1 LLVIIAIAGAI
12 FLLRGLMSKLKNG
25 QIFIGNVNQESELQ
39 PALLT
44 MTPSIKKA
52 PQIFNDMRKKKEL
65 LPLGDLEDDISDE
78 AINKKNRQE
87 KISNYVS
94 KNPTEA
100 AKLINAWL
108 HEDE

>member
-1 LLVIIAIAGAI
+1 
-12 FLLRGLMSKLKNG
+12 MSKLKNE
-25 QIFIGNVNQESELQ
+25 QIFVGNVNQELALQ
-39 PALLT
+39 PP
-44 MTPSIKKA
+44 MPIMNNSSKKT
-52 PQIFNDMRKKKEL
+52 PQILSDMRKKKDL
-65 LPLGDLEDDISDE
+65 LPLGDIEDDISDE

-87 KISNYVS
+87 KISNYVA

>member
-1 LLVIIAIAGAI
+1 
-12 FLLRGLMSKLKNG
+12 MSKLKNE
-25 QIFIGNVNQESELQ
+25 QIFIGNVNHELALQ
-39 PALLT
+39 PAINAGNIS
-44 MTPSIKKA
+44 PKHKV
-52 PQIFNDMRKKKEL
+52 PQVLNDMRKKKEL
-65 LPLGDLEDDISDE
+65 LPIGDIEDEISDE

>member
-1 LLVIIAIAGAI
+1 MVIAIGGAI
-12 FLLRGLMSKLKNG
+12 FLLRGLMGKLKNE
-25 QIFIGNVNQESELQ
+25 QIFVGNVGEEQLALQ
-39 PALLT
+39 TAVPNMIASSKK
-44 MTPSIKKA
+44 TPQVLS
-52 PQIFNDMRKKKEL
+52 DMRKKKDL
-65 LPLGDLEDDISDE
+65 LPVGDIEDEISDE

-108 HEDE
+108 HDDE